1 MELVGDEMER
11 DPELKRVTNLVIGAA
26 IAVHR
31 ELGPRYAES
40 AYQNA
45 LAIELDVRGINFNV
59 KLLKDRI
66 RRISN

>member
-31 ELGPRYAES
+31 ELGPGHAET